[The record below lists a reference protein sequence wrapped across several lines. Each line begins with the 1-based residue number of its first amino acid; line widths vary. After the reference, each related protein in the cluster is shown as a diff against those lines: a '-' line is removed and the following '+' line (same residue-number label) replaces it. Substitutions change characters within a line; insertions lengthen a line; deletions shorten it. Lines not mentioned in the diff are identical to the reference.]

1 MLNFNSIKV
10 RLERADDAATAQVN
24 LYFNSI
30 KVRLE
35 QSVLLSLALFEV
47 FQFHKGTIRTLQAH
61 RPADKTGIS
70 IP

>member
-35 QSVLLSLALFEV
+35 QVARHEGYARSS
-47 FQFHKGTIRTLQAH
+47 
-61 RPADKTGIS
+61 IS